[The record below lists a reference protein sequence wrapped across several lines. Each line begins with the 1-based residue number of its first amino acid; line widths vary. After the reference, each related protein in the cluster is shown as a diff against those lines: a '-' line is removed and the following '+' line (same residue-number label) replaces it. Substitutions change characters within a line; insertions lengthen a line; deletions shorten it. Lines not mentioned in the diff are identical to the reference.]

1 MAQAVIAVRG
11 GPDAKSRCAEALS
24 GPERAELVAAMLED
38 MLAAVARCQAV
49 SQAWVVTPTPALAEL
64 ATRMGA
70 RAVRQSRPAGLNP
83 AFRQAIAEVSE
94 HAPYAPI
101 LLLPGDLPQ
110 LAPDDL
116 AAAALLTQTHAVV
129 LASALDGGTGL
140 LGLRA
145 GAGLPPAFGPD
156 SFRRHAAGAAQRGL
170 SLALIAANSLSRD
183 IDRPADLA
191 DLLAAGSD
199 SRTAA
204 FLRGRLQPR
213 IRS

>member
-11 GPDAKSRCAEALS
+11 GPDAKSRCAEVLS
-24 GPERAELVAAMLED
+24 GPDRAGLVAAMLED
-38 MLAAVARCQAV
+38 MLAGVARCEAI
-49 SQAWVVTPTPALAEL
+49 SQTWVVTPTLGLAEL

-70 RAVRQSRPAGLNP
+70 LTIRQSHPAGLNP
-83 AFRQAIAEVSE
+83 AFRQAIAEVTE
-94 HAPYAPI
+94 QAPYDPI

-110 LAPDDL
+110 LAPEDL
-116 AAAALLTQTHAVV
+116 AAAALLTRTHAVV

-140 LGLRA
+140 MGLRA

-156 SFRRHAAGAAQRGL
+156 SFRRHAAEAARRRL
-170 SLALIAANSLSRD
+170 SVALIAADSLSRD

-199 SRTAA
+199 GRTAA